1 MQRGINY
8 TETNERERG
17 RISHYHGSMLPLE
30 LNKGAKN
37 VDISH
42 LNKRKQQQL
51 FETEVVNG
59 SLDFNSKFTIGFEIE
74 KNELHRSSIKEYAL
88 FKGFETDSSC
98 GYEAITHILPLL
110 PPCKWRNKIFN
121 LMVQAKMIIEDDYS
135 PSNNTC
141 GGHITIGV
149 KGMTGSE
156 LAQKLNKYMGII
168 FAIYRKRLSNSY
180 CYGNPLASYGQEMGL
195 TYSNDRYSAMLIK
208 ANTIELRLPNRITS
222 VKQMMLRYELMYLLV
237 DTAINK
243 PTMSSNKFNELVKP
257 VISKM
262 YYDEPKK
269 VEFIMWLGEQFN
281 NSIKYNKYNEVTAFY
296 GAFTRN
302 FNIGYRDNNMRAI
315 KQELK
320 RICTIPT
327 FRAITGI
334 FEVNENRE
342 SVVEKVRYH
351 SGSVIANKIA
361 QIWSDKTLE
370 EINVLI
376 GREVGRAVAEFV
388 DITNT

>member
-1 MQRGINY
+1 
-8 TETNERERG
+8 
-17 RISHYHGSMLPLE
+17 
-30 LNKGAKN
+30 
-37 VDISH
+37 
-42 LNKRKQQQL
+42 
-51 FETEVVNG
+51 
-59 SLDFNSKFTIGFEIE
+59 
-74 KNELHRSSIKEYAL
+74 
-88 FKGFETDSSC
+88 
-98 GYEAITHILPLL
+98 
-110 PPCKWRNKIFN
+110 
-121 LMVQAKMIIEDDYS
+121 
-135 PSNNTC
+135 
-141 GGHITIGV
+141 
-149 KGMTGSE
+149 
-156 LAQKLNKYMGII
+156 
-168 FAIYRKRLSNSY
+168 
-180 CYGNPLASYGQEMGL
+180 
-195 TYSNDRYSAMLIK
+195 
-208 ANTIELRLPNRITS
+208 
-222 VKQMMLRYELMYLLV
+222 MMLRYELMYLLV